1 MPGGPVLPLIG
12 IAGTVYMVINIST
25 DPVERAQILGLTGV
39 IFAILFVYSV
49 IWIKVKMK
57 IPVFKPVPM
66 EKVLAMENTMYYKV
80 RIARGI
86 WR

>member
-1 MPGGPVLPLIG
+1 
-12 IAGTVYMVINIST
+12 
-25 DPVERAQILGLTGV
+25 
-39 IFAILFVYSV
+39 
-49 IWIKVKMK
+49 MK